1 MVSITI
7 KYTYREKKP
16 QTSQTEPSQTA
27 GREADLLSKA
37 KNQNLSSLRILWP
50 TSMSR
55 KMPTAGRAIKMII
68 VKI

>member
-1 MVSITI
+1 VASITN
-7 KYTYREKKP
+7 TYIYSEKKT
-16 QTSQTEPSQTA
+16 QTSQTEPSQRA
-27 GREADLLSKA
+27 GRAADLLSTA

-50 TSMSR
+50 TPASR